1 MTKEKKA
8 TPKKAANPKQTAL
21 KAALSSSIIDSIS
34 DELLVIDP
42 NDYRIVKANQALLT
56 RLKLPEKDVL
66 GQTCYKVTHHA
77 VTPCKPPQ
85 DICPVQELLKTGKSV
100 TVEHTH
106 FDKDNHKFYVEIST
120 HPIKNRDGKTVLV
133 THIAKDITQK
143 KQMQAELLKSERLAV
158 VGELAL
164 QLANDLRN
172 PLQAINSATYW
183 FKKECTHLQSSP
195 KGMEVMNAIGDSVKY
210 ADKLVEG
217 LLDFAST
224 KKPQFKKIAVN
235 EVVKEAI
242 AEVETTQGITIITEL
257 GNLPQIEADKK
268 MLKRVFLNLTV
279 NGIQAME
286 NGGTLRVST
295 IESKGFVEASFR
307 DTGIGIQKEK
317 LDKLFKP
324 LFSTKSKGM
333 GLGLAI
339 SKRLIEAH
347 SGSIAVE
354 SEVAKGTMVTVKLP
368 IIQPELTRSSNTESN
383 ILVVDNK
390 EDILENVKKLIQEKK
405 QTQNRTQL

>member
-1 MTKEKKA
+1 MTNEKRI
-8 TPKKAANPKQTAL
+8 TPKKATDHEQTFL
-21 KAALSSSIIDSIS
+21 KALSSSIIDSIS

-42 NDYRIVKANQALLT
+42 TDYRIVKANQALLT
-56 RLKLPEKDVL
+56 RLKLHEKDVL

-77 VTPCKPPQ
+77 SEPCKPPQ
-85 DICPVQELLKTGKSV
+85 DICPIQELVQTGKSV
-100 TVEHTH
+100 TVEHIH
-106 FDKDNHKFYVEIST
+106 FDKDNKKFYVEITT
-120 HPIKNRDGKTVLV
+120 HPIKNREGKTILI

-143 KQMQAELLKSERLAV
+143 KQMQEELLKSERLAV

-183 FKKECTHLQSSP
+183 LKKECAHLQSSP
-195 KGMEVMNAIGDSVKY
+195 KGTEILSAIGDSVKY

-224 KKPQFKKIAVN
+224 KRPQLKKVDVN
-235 EVVKEAI
+235 IVIKETLAQVEAPKEVN
-242 AEVETTQGITIITEL
+242 IITEL
-257 GNLPQIEADKK
+257 GNLPQIEADAN

-279 NGIQAME
+279 NGIQAMVK
-286 NGGTLRVST
+286 GGTLRVST
-295 IESKGFVEASFR
+295 IKNKGFVEANFK
-307 DTGIGIQKEK
+307 DTGIGIQREK
-317 LDKLFKP
+317 LDKIFKP

-347 SGSIAVE
+347 GGSISVE
-354 SEVAKGTMVTVKLP
+354 SEVTKGTVFTVKLP
-368 IIQPELTRSSNTESN
+368 MVQPELKRSSNIGSN

-390 EDILENVKKLIQEKK
+390 EDILEKVKKLIQEKK
-405 QTQNRTQL
+405 QTKNRT